1 MKVKCIE
8 DDNNWYLT
16 IGKTYEVIY
25 EDKYDYKIICDH
37 DFEYWYP
44 KKYFKP
50 LSEYRNET
58 INKLLEN
65 ES

>member
-1 MKVKCIE
+1 MKVKCI

-16 IGKTYEVIY
+16 IGKIY
-25 EDKYDYKIICDH
+25 ETIGEYKYSYQIRDDDGDICWPPK
-37 DFEYWYP
+37 EY
-44 KKYFKP
+44 FRI
-50 LSEYRNET
+50 LSEIRNET